1 MPRIGRVC
9 AALSLTLLACTHR
22 GPAQAVDQPAPASP
36 EQGERP
42 SQATVAAQEAVTRA
56 FHATVTPKLRACW
69 DRLQGEGSIEMAFTY
84 VASSGGG
91 GWELENVEPIKA
103 TLPEE
108 QVAAAVRC
116 MQESARGM
124 SLTLPPDDGSKAYEK
139 LVLKWTWLVPLPPEG
154 SEALA
159 RRAADED
166 PPRGCAKCISN
177 YPARCQ
183 WSASG
188 EADCR
193 VDGPS
198 QCSTSGTKC
207 LGGLYGMAGNGL
219 VIF

>member
-1 MPRIGRVC
+1 MTRIGRVG

-22 GPAQAVDQPAPASP
+22 GPSQAAEEPAPASP
-36 EQGERP
+36 EQGDTP
-42 SQATVAAQEAVTRA
+42 SPATVAAQEAVNRY
-56 FHATVTPKLRACW
+56 FHAEVTPKLRACW
-69 DRLQGEGSIEMAFTY
+69 ERLQGEGTVEIAFTY
-84 VASSGGG
+84 AASGGG
-91 GWELENVEPIKA
+91 AWALESVEPIKT

-108 QVAAAVRC
+108 QGAAALRC
-116 MQESARGM
+116 MQESARGT
-124 SLTLPPDDGSKAYEK
+124 SFTLPPDDGAEAYEK

-166 PPRGCAKCISN
+166 PPRGCAKCIPH

-183 WSASG
+183 WSSSG

-193 VDGPS
+193 VDGPN

-207 LGGLYGMAGNGL
+207 VGGLYGMAGNGV